1 MRPWFLVLAGGLIA
15 GALDILYAIVFWA
28 ITRGVAPQRILQSVA
43 AGLLGDA
50 SFTGGWASA
59 ALGLTLHFLIA
70 ISMAAVYYL
79 VARRW
84 AALWHRP
91 LPYGAA
97 YGLLLYVIM
106 NYVVVA
112 LSAARPGSK
121 DPLWIGLSIAV
132 HMFLVGIPCAVFA
145 RRAILADLRTP
156 AGARAV

>member
-1 MRPWFLVLAGGLIA
+1 MILRPWRFVLAGGLIA
-15 GALDILYAIVFWA
+15 GGLDILYAIVYWA
-28 ITRGVAPQRILQSVA
+28 IQRGVAPQRILQSVA

-50 SFTGGWASA
+50 SFMGGWATA

-79 VARRW
+79 VARHW
-84 AALWHRP
+84 AVLWHRP
-91 LPYGAA
+91 LPCGAA

-106 NYVVVA
+106 NYAVVP

-121 DPLWIGLSIAV
+121 DPLWIGSSIAV

-145 RRAILADLRTP
+145 RRAIRETRRPD
-156 AGARAV
+156 V